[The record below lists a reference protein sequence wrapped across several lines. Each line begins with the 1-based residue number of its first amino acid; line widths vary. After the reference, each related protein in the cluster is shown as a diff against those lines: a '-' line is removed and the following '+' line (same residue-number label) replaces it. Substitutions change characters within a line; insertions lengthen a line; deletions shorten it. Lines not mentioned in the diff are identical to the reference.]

1 MFFVSGSIFRRGNDS
16 KLHPKPVSSFSI
28 EVRTTWGQEVWFSS
42 SHLGFCPSAGS
53 LRSVGPAGG
62 GRRRGFAVSVTN
74 RRGATGW
81 SHGVEP
87 RRSAPSSSPSH
98 LPRSRLP
105 RTCASPAL
113 RLVQP
118 LPARAGG
125 RGLGLTSR
133 EIASRGRRRCSGPL
147 TGGVCAAALFG
158 CYAVAWE
165 TGCA

>member
-1 MFFVSGSIFRRGNDS
+1 MIQNCILNLYPLSALKCGPPGAKRSGFPLQTWVFAPRRGPS
-16 KLHPKPVSSFSI
+16 GQSVQRGGAAEGFRSFSD
-28 EVRTTWGQEVWFSS
+28 Q
-42 SHLGFCPSAGS
+42 P
-53 LRSVGPAGG
+53 P
-62 GRRRGFAVSVTN
+62 RG
-74 RRGATGW
+74 
-81 SHGVEP
+81 HGVEP

-98 LPRSRLP
+98 LSRSRLP

-125 RGLGLTSR
+125 RGLGLASR
-133 EIASRGRRRCSGPL
+133 EIASRCRRRCSRPL
-147 TGGVCAAALFG
+147 TGGVCAAAMFG

>member
-42 SHLGFCPSAGS
+42 SNLGFCPSGQ
-53 LRSVGPAGG
+53 SVL
-62 GRRRGFAVSVTN
+62 
-74 RRGATGW
+74 RRGAAEGFR
-81 SHGVEP
+81 SFSDQQPRGHGVEP

-125 RGLGLTSR
+125 RGLGLASR
-133 EIASRGRRRCSGPL
+133 EIASRGRRRRSRPL
-147 TGGVCAAALFG
+147 TGGVCAAAMFG